1 METKMKVLIAYDG
14 VNPIEKKI
22 NDLKR
27 AGLPKDAEATVFTA
41 VDAFMPPTVAYGE
54 LGLSVSSIN
63 YMEAEREAA
72 CARIKKNQEK
82 AKKKATHEAKCLQR
96 AFPQWTVHSEAV
108 VDSPNWAIIKKEDE
122 WKPDLIVMGSHG
134 GSVAARFF
142 LGSVSRSVLIHSKCS
157 VHIVRKHRKAKK
169 SPIHLVI
176 GADGSLDCQAAVNV
190 VAGRCWPPKT
200 SVKLVTAFDEKMVSA
215 IAFHHFPSPEKC
227 EDWKIGEKECVRR
240 ITAPF
245 KKKFQDAGLEV
256 SDVIKAGTP
265 WKVLVQ
271 EAEAWKADCIFVGA
285 RGLGMMDRFL
295 LGSVSNSVVS
305 RAHCSVEVVRPKK

>member
-27 AGLPKDAEATVFTA
+27 AGLPKNAEATVLTA

-54 LGLSVSSIN
+54 LALPVASVN

-72 CARIKKNQEK
+72 CARIKKDQER
-82 AKKKATHEAKCLQR
+82 AKKRADHEVKRLQR
-96 AFPQWTVHSEAV
+96 AFPHWTIHSEAV
-108 VDSPNWAIIKKEDE
+108 VDSPNWAIIKKDDE
-122 WKPDLIVMGSHG
+122 WKPDLIVMGAYG
-134 GSVAARFF
+134 GFVPARFF

-157 VHIVRKHRKAKK
+157 VHIVRKHRKVKK

-176 GADGSLDCQAAVNV
+176 GADGSLDSQAAVDA
-190 VAGRCWPPKT
+190 VARRCWPPKT
-200 SVKLVTAFDEKMVSA
+200 AVKLVTAFNEKMVSA
-215 IAFHHFPSPEKC
+215 MAFHHFPSPEKC
-227 EDWKIGEKECVRR
+227 PDKKIGEKECVRR

-245 KKKFQDAGLEV
+245 KKKLQDAGLEV
-256 SDVIKAGTP
+256 SDAIKAGSP

-285 RGLGMMDRFL
+285 RGLGMVDRFL
-295 LGSVSNSVVS
+295 LGSVSNSIAS
-305 RAHCSVEVVRPKK
+305 RAHCSVEVIRRKR